1 MHWYTIH
8 SCHKC
13 VTWRRLMCCGCRS
26 DVEFSTEDLEEQFS
40 TKNHVYVV
48 VRRVDPLEFAN
59 IPRGD
64 RSLPRWPP
72 SCATAYWF
80 TAYRH
85 VISCH
90 IMSHYIVISCY
101 IWPRWVLVLQLP
113 NQAATKCKK
122 MSLICQ
128 PCSFLF
134 HSFCS
139 LRFKSS
145 VLQAMQR
152 CKCFWWPE
160 AQKSGAMIRTWV
172 WEAREARKLRGSTER
187 ARFAQICTL
196 THRNCASPD
205 QFSVMGSMIGSDS
218 AAPVSEIMSLH
229 VRCVNSGRGTQAW
242 C

>member
-1 MHWYTIH
+1 MSLDVLW
-8 SCHKC
+8 
-13 VTWRRLMCCGCRS
+13 VQERRGIQHRRPGGAIQHRVRVWILWNSPTFHEEIDRFLGGLQAAPRR
-26 DVEFSTEDLEEQFS
+26 TDLL
-40 TKNHVYVV
+40 HIV
-48 VRRVDPLEFAN
+48 
-59 IPRGD
+59 
-64 RSLPRWPP
+64 
-72 SCATAYWF
+72 
-80 TAYRH
+80 
-85 VISCH
+85 SCH
-90 IMSHYIVISCY
+90 IMSYHVTLHRYIMLY
-101 IWPRWVLVLQLP
+101 L
-113 NQAATKCKK
+113 TKVSSGASASKSGSDKMQK

>member
-13 VTWRRLMCCGCRS
+13 VTWCRLMCCGCRS

-40 TKNHVYVV
+40 TVYVV

-80 TAYRH
+80 TAYRLMSYH
-85 VISCH
+85 VTLH
-90 IMSHYIVISCY
+90 RYIMLY
-101 IWPRWVLVLQLP
+101 L
-113 NQAATKCKK
+113 TKVSSGASASKSGSDKMQK

>member
-1 MHWYTIH
+1 MSLDVLW
-8 SCHKC
+8 
-13 VTWRRLMCCGCRS
+13 VQERRGIQHRRPGGAI
-26 DVEFSTEDLEEQFS
+26 Q
-40 TKNHVYVV
+40 HR
-48 VRRVDPLEFAN
+48 VRRSTSCGSFG
-59 IPRGD
+59 IRQHSTR
-64 RSLPRWPP
+64 RSIASSVASKL
-72 SCATAYWF
+72 
-80 TAYRH
+80 RH
-85 VISCH
+85 GVLIYCISSCH
-90 IMSHYIVISCY
+90 IMSYHVTLHRYIMLY
-101 IWPRWVLVLQLP
+101 L
-113 NQAATKCKK
+113 TKVSSGASASKSGSDKMQK